1 MIKVAG
7 YIIVLLGLVVVPIL
21 DKAAIALEEAAK
33 KTPESYDDI
42 LAGAFR
48 TVVDALKSGEIFGLK
63 KQDLPFSMDRSHF
76 LGTL

>member
-7 YIIVLLGLVVVPIL
+7 YIIVLLGMVVIPIL
-21 DKAAIALEEAAK
+21 DRVATALEEAAK

-48 TVVDALKSGEIFGLK
+48 TVVDALKSGEIFAPK
-63 KQDLPFSMDRSHF
+63 K
-76 LGTL
+76 

>member
-63 KQDLPFSMDRSHF
+63 K
-76 LGTL
+76 